1 MKKTIPRIV
10 VGAALALGLSA
21 GAAAQSD
28 FPNKPVHIIVPY
40 SAGGATDI
48 LARLMADE
56 MAKRLGQPVVVENK
70 PGAGGAVG
78 TTYAANAKPDGYTI
92 QFGNLGPNAINPSIY
107 DNLQYDP
114 AKDLV
119 AISNVADTP
128 FILVVPPEVP
138 AKSVKELIALG
149 KKEPGKHFFASV
161 GVGSASHVASELF
174 NVLAGTK
181 FQHVP
186 YKGSGP
192 ASLATMAGEVT
203 MYLGTGPEITRHIEA
218 GKLRALCISTEERSP
233 VAPNIP
239 TCEEE
244 GLKGFTVS
252 VWFGMFAPAGTP
264 KPVIDKLNKVIVET
278 VQTEE
283 VSSRIRAGNSVP
295 APSTPE
301 AFQKRVLAEIDKW
314 AEVVE
319 KSGAKA
325 R

>member
-1 MKKTIPRIV
+1 MKMIAKLFL
-10 VGAALALGLSA
+10 GALLALGLSS

-48 LARLMADE
+48 LARLL
-56 MAKRLGQPVVVENK
+56 AKGMQERLGQPVVVENK
-70 PGAGGAVG
+70 PGAGGVVG
-78 TTYAANAKPDGYTI
+78 TTYVANAEPDGYTI
-92 QFGNLGPNAINPSIY
+92 SFGNLGPNAINPSIY

-114 AKDLV
+114 AKDFQ

-128 FILVVPPEVP
+128 FILVVPPAVP

-149 KKEPGKHFFASV
+149 KREPGKHFFASV

-181 FQHVP
+181 FKHVP

-218 GKLRALCISTEERSP
+218 GKLRALCISTEKRSP
-233 VAPNIP
+233 VAPKIP
-239 TCEEE
+239 TCQEA
-244 GLKGFTVS
+244 GLPGFEVA
-252 VWFGMFAPAGTP
+252 VWFGLFAPSGTP
-264 KPVIDKLNKVIVET
+264 APVIDKLNKVIVET
-278 VQTEE
+278 VKTDE

-295 APSTPE
+295 SPSTPE
-301 AFQKRVLAEIDKW
+301 AFQARVLAEIDKW

-325 R
+325 K

>member
-1 MKKTIPRIV
+1 RRNSGARYRVSPERRGGGGARRAARTPDRRAARALRPARRQAFVRHRRVRRVHGAGRRPARDQLVDARVRRRRARSDDHRGAGARRPARSRAAGVRRARRDAMRLLHPGHGVGGEGTARRQPQAHGGGSAALPPWQPVPLYRLRQDHRSRDVPCPHQERASMKKTIPRIV
-10 VGAALALGLSA
+10 VGAALALGRSA

-161 GVGSASHVASELF
+161 
-174 NVLAGTK
+174 
-181 FQHVP
+181 
-186 YKGSGP
+186 
-192 ASLATMAGEVT
+192 
-203 MYLGTGPEITRHIEA
+203 
-218 GKLRALCISTEERSP
+218 
-233 VAPNIP
+233 
-239 TCEEE
+239 
-244 GLKGFTVS
+244 
-252 VWFGMFAPAGTP
+252 
-264 KPVIDKLNKVIVET
+264 
-278 VQTEE
+278 
-283 VSSRIRAGNSVP
+283 
-295 APSTPE
+295 
-301 AFQKRVLAEIDKW
+301 
-314 AEVVE
+314 
-319 KSGAKA
+319 
-325 R
+325 